1 MSETGTPNPA
11 NHRSNQ
17 RTLFR
22 SKSLDMHTKCH
33 ILLDAIFCPPWSFPP
48 DAVDFLSLMHELIEN
63 LVKLQS
69 IELDRTRLR
78 QDLRA
83 LPSEVAKAQAELAAA
98 ERKSA
103 DLSAA
108 LNREDALRTKL
119 EREIDAFRKKV
130 ARFREQLDSVNTSE
144 QAVAIEHEIQ
154 FSGAEADR
162 LENEEYTSLERTEA
176 QEASLAQARAK
187 VESLS
192 EALEGVRGRVAA
204 RQQELEAELATLD
217 AERET
222 VRAALDPEW
231 VARFDRIASTR
242 GTAMARAENQQ
253 CTGCRMGVRPQ
264 TWNQL
269 REGELLTCDS
279 CSRLLYWD
287 PAMQPI
293 PKAPQAEPVPG
304 AGRAPRKSHQ
314 AGA

>member
-1 MSETGTPNPA
+1 M
-11 NHRSNQ
+11 Q
-17 RTLFR
+17 
-22 SKSLDMHTKCH
+22 
-33 ILLDAIFCPPWSFPP
+33 
-48 DAVDFLSLMHELIEN
+48 ELIEN
-63 LVKLQS
+63 LVNLQS
-69 IELDRTRLR
+69 IELDRARLR
-78 QDLRA
+78 HELRA

-119 EREIDAFRKKV
+119 EREIDTYRKKV
-130 ARFREQLDSVNTSE
+130 ARFRQQLDSVTTPE
-144 QAVAIEHEIQ
+144 QAAAIEHEVE

-162 LENEEYTSLERTEA
+162 LENEEYASLERTEA
-176 QEASLAQARAK
+176 HEASLAEARAQ
-187 VESLS
+187 VEASS

-204 RQQELEAELATLD
+204 RQQELEKELASLDVACDAVRASLD
-217 AERET
+217 AEW
-222 VRAALDPEW
+222 L
-231 VARFDRIASTR
+231 ARFDRISSAR

-287 PAMQPI
+287 PAMQPV

>member
-1 MSETGTPNPA
+1 MQA
-11 NHRSNQ
+11 
-17 RTLFR
+17 
-22 SKSLDMHTKCH
+22 
-33 ILLDAIFCPPWSFPP
+33 
-48 DAVDFLSLMHELIEN
+48 LIEN

-69 IELDRTRLR
+69 VELGRARLH

-103 DLSAA
+103 DISAA

-119 EREIDAFRKKV
+119 DREIDTHRKKT
-130 ARFREQLDSVNTSE
+130 ARFREQLDSVKTPE
-144 QAVAIEHEIQ
+144 QAAAIEHELQ

-176 QEASLAQARAK
+176 HEASLAQARAQ
-187 VESLS
+187 VEMLS
-192 EALEGVRGRVAA
+192 EALEATRVRVTA
-204 RQQELEAELATLD
+204 RQQELEAELAALD
-217 AERET
+217 ADRAAL
-222 VRAALDPEW
+222 RAALDQEW
-231 VARFDRIASTR
+231 VARFDRIAASR
-242 GTAMARAENQQ
+242 GTAIARAENQQ

-279 CSRLLYWD
+279 CNRFLYWD
-287 PAMQPI
+287 PAMQPV
-293 PKAPQAEPVPG
+293 PKAPQPEPIPG
-304 AGRAPRKSHQ
+304 EGRAPRKSHQ

>member
-1 MSETGTPNPA
+1 M
-11 NHRSNQ
+11 Q
-17 RTLFR
+17 
-22 SKSLDMHTKCH
+22 
-33 ILLDAIFCPPWSFPP
+33 
-48 DAVDFLSLMHELIEN
+48 ELIEN

-69 IELDRTRLR
+69 IELDRARLR

-83 LPSEVAKAQAELAAA
+83 LPSEVAKAHAELTAA

-119 EREIDAFRKKV
+119 EREIDTFRKKV

-154 FSGAEADR
+154 FSGGEADR
-162 LENEEYTSLERTEA
+162 LESEEYTSLERTEA
-176 QEASLAQARAK
+176 QEASLAHARAE
-187 VESLS
+187 VESFS

-217 AERET
+217 RARET
-222 VRAALDPEW
+222 VRTALDPEW

-242 GTAMARAENQQ
+242 GTAMARAESQQ

-269 REGELLTCDS
+269 REGELLACDS
-279 CSRLLYWD
+279 CNRLLYWD
-287 PAMQPI
+287 PALQPV
-293 PKAPQAEPVPG
+293 PRAPQAEPVPG